1 MKQSRRMSLMESLAN
16 VTVGYGIAVGTQ
28 VVVFPLFGI
37 HASLSDNLTIGA
49 IFTLVSI
56 IRSYALRRAFEHFR

>member
-1 MKQSRRMSLMESLAN
+1 MKQSRRMSLMESIAN